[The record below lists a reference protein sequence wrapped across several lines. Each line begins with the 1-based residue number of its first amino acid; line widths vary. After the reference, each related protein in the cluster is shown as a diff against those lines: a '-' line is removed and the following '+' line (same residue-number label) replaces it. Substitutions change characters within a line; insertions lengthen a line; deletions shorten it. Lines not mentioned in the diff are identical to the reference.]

1 MTKTDLAVMYIQG
14 VANDKVIQEVHERL
28 DRIDIDGILESGN
41 IEELIQDETYT
52 PFPTVYNTERPDVV
66 AAALLEGRVAI
77 MIDGT
82 PFVLL
87 VPALFIQS
95 LQSAEDYYQRSDVS
109 SLIRI
114 LRYLCFLIALLG
126 PSIYIALTTFHQEM
140 LPTPLLI
147 SLAAQREGVP
157 FSCFRRGPC
166 YGGHLRDPS
175 GGWYPYAKG
184 CWTSGLDCRGL

>member
-147 SLAAQREGVP
+147 SLAAQRRV
-157 FSCFRRGPC
+157 FLF
-166 YGGHLRDPS
+166 L
-175 GGWYPYAKG
+175 
-184 CWTSGLDCRGL
+184 LL